1 MSLTAKFLNNTQNIE
16 IVDEVISL
24 LSEKMNVD
32 KTEAWKVVSDKS
44 VDELRKTVRKPKK
57 KRSKTAYTMF
67 SKDDDVTNK
76 LKATTGGQV
85 SIGEMSKLKSELWKT
100 LSDKDKEKYE
110 QMAKDENEANP
121 VVNDEP
127 KKKTKKKTGYNMF
140 LADKELRDSI
150 TKKSKSKMSM
160 KEVNEEMIKVWKALS
175 DKDKKKYKE
184 LADVE
189 NSKMDEDN
197 VKNEVVKDKVEE
209 DKVEDKVEEDK
220 VEDKVEEKKEVKK
233 KVPAKKKSPAKK
245 SPAKK

>member
-57 KRSKTAYTMF
+57 RRAKTAYTMF
-67 SKDDDVTNK
+67 SKDNDVTNK
-76 LKATTGGQV
+76 LKVETGGQV

-127 KKKTKKKTGYNMF
+127 KKKPKKKTGYNMF

-160 KEVNEEMIKVWKALS
+160 KEVNEEMIKVWKTLS

-197 VKNEVVKDKVEE
+197 VKNEVVKDEDKVEDKEE
-209 DKVEDKVEEDK
+209 DKVEDKVENEVEDK
-220 VEDKVEEKKEVKK
+220 VEDKVVKEKPKK
-233 KVPAKKKSPAKK
+233 KKTVAKK
-245 SPAKK
+245 